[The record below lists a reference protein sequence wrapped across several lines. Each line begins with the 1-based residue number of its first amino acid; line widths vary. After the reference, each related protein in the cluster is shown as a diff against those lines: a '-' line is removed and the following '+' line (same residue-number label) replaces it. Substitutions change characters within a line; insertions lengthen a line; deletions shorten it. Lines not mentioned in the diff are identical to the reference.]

1 MTQEEFKVMVETA
14 KDVSK
19 LNNKSLESSMDKLA
33 AEFEETKQN
42 IINMTYYLDRVE
54 QLYETMLKEHT
65 KRNG

>member
-1 MTQEEFKVMVETA
+1 MTQEEFKIMVESA
-14 KDVSK
+14 KDVDK
-19 LNNKSLESSMDKLA
+19 LNNKSLESNMDKLA
-33 AEFEETKQN
+33 VEFEETKQN

>member
-1 MTQEEFKVMVETA
+1 MTQEEFKIMVESA
-14 KDVSK
+14 KDVDK
-19 LNNKSLESSMDKLA
+19 LNNKSLESNMDKLA
-33 AEFEETKQN
+33 VEFEKTKQN